1 MRHRS
6 STVFAES
13 GTPAS
18 LTTGTKS
25 PNVSASWRD
34 NVARTEGRSLM
45 KVTGIEDWR
54 AWAWVSWLVAAMLSL
69 SFLDLTVYGLVVP
82 SSAFVLA
89 VLTGPAAWRRG
100 SIDTLDLAV
109 VAGLYI
115 VVVTLFRVAFTVF
128 TVANVLGLFLC
139 FGAGLVLGVAGP
151 VFYTVMR
158 ARPLA
163 DLGLGRG
170 NWMRAVLL
178 GLILASIQF
187 SITLFGYALP
197 APIDWVPL
205 LVMSLT
211 VGAFET
217 VFFRG
222 FIQTRL
228 SAGLGRAPGIAI
240 AAALYAAYHVGYGMG
255 GEEMLFLFGLGV
267 VYAVAFALV
276 RNVLV
281 LWPLLTPL
289 GSFFNNLNSG
299 DIDLPWA
306 AILGFAEVLG
316 LMVAAVWVGH
326 WWLKR
331 RSRPRAQRAG

>member
-1 MRHRS
+1 
-6 STVFAES
+6 
-13 GTPAS
+13 
-18 LTTGTKS
+18 
-25 PNVSASWRD
+25 
-34 NVARTEGRSLM
+34 
-45 KVTGIEDWR
+45 
-54 AWAWVSWLVAAMLSL
+54 
-69 SFLDLTVYGLVVP
+69 
-82 SSAFVLA
+82 
-89 VLTGPAAWRRG
+89 
-100 SIDTLDLAV
+100 LDLAV